1 MKNPVY
7 FILFIALV
15 LCEGLAN
22 AQNYDPLSPPNTF
35 RQENNP
41 EYWKNRMPFEG
52 YWQQDVHY
60 HIKANIDETTDIITG
75 SLQLTY
81 WNNSPDELNVVYFH
95 LYQNAFQPDSY
106 NDDLQKNNNVLPYY
120 SKHERDK
127 HGTLIDSLFVNG
139 KKVKTELDN
148 TILKVYLNKPLVSGE
163 FIEFNIDFRTFYG
176 RGTVRRRMKTF
187 NSWGFYHYDGVHWY
201 PRISVYD
208 RKFGWTTDQHLGRE
222 FYGDFGTY
230 DVELTFAANYVVAA
244 TGFLQNRENVLP
256 DSLMKKLDIRN
267 FSEKAWNSKPSV
279 ITPYD
284 STNHKTW
291 IYHAE
296 NVHDF
301 AFTADPSYRI
311 GVAEYKPE
319 GEKGRTIKCYSFVQ
333 EPHASLW
340 QNAAD
345 FTAEVVEVY
354 SKDFGMYVYHK
365 MIVADARDGMEYPML
380 TLDGG
385 NDPGYRGLLAHEI
398 GHNWFFGQVG
408 NNETYRAALDEGFTQ
423 FLTAWSMEKIDGSIT
438 VKDSPKSRY
447 VATFRKPEV
456 TRERRIYTAYIKD
469 AVKKS
474 ETTLN
479 THSDAYN
486 GALRHGGGYRMV
498 YYKTAAMLFNLQYV
512 LGDELFL
519 KAMQHYFDQWKIC
532 HPYFIDFRNSII
544 QFTKV
549 DLNWFFDQWLETA
562 KTIDYGVKSVKKG
575 KGTDEYI
582 VKFKRYGRQ
591 QMPIDFQVKTKE
603 GPTYDFHIPNTWF
616 VKKTDAKVLP
626 KWYGWDKLKP
636 TYKASIRVP
645 GKVKDVV
652 IDPTHRLADA
662 NMLDNSKQPAV
673 KIMFD
678 SRLANKPDWKKY
690 EVYASPDIWYNAY
703 DGIKA
708 GFSANG
714 SFMGYKNIF
723 NAHLWFNTGLGQG
736 DHDSTINL
744 TSYDQ
749 ISFSFTFKTP
759 LDKFSKGSYLYL
771 SAKALDG
778 LNAYKI
784 GFDKK
789 DASGD
794 NRLFIDFQSLYRADS
809 SDLVYLLYP
818 ELWNEGKY
826 NNFVNLGIEHKYAYK
841 RGNGDIV
848 LALRSSALGDYD
860 YSTIYLEAINRN
872 TLGKF
877 GLNTRFFMQYG
888 SGTNLAPESQLYLA
902 GANPEEMMDNK
913 YTRSEFATNDSWLEY
928 GTSINHFH
936 AGGGL
941 NLRGYSGYY
950 VAQENQ
956 GDSSDIRLAYR
967 GNSGAALNI
976 ELEFDRVFGIRLP
989 KLGKTF
995 DLKSY
1000 LFADLGTINY
1010 HRITES
1016 IRFTDVRADAGLGI
1030 TLTIKKWGALEKVK
1044 PLTFRFDM
1052 PFFINRTPATEPG
1065 YVSWRWVLGINRA
1078 F

>member
-1 MKNPVY
+1 MRTAAT
-7 FILFIALV
+7 ILFFCAIYIA
-15 LCEGLAN
+15 AT
-22 AQNYDPLSPPNTF
+22 AQNYDPLAPPNTF

-52 YWQQDVHY
+52 YWQQDIHY

-81 WNNSPDELNVVYFH
+81 WNNSPDELHEVYFH

-106 NDDLQKNNNVLPYY
+106 LDDLQKNNNVRPFY
-120 SKHERDK
+120 SKHERAK
-127 HGTLIDSLFVNG
+127 HGTLIDTLFVNG
-139 KKVKTELDN
+139 KEVKTQLDN
-148 TILKVYLNKPLVSGE
+148 TVLKVFLNKPLASGE
-163 FIEFNIDFRTFYG
+163 FVEFKIDFRTFYG
-176 RGTVRRRMKTF
+176 RGNVRRRMKTF
-187 NSWGFYHYDGVHWY
+187 NSSGHRHYDGVHWY

-222 FYGDFGTY
+222 FYGDFGTF

-244 TGFLQNRENVLP
+244 TGFLQNRDKVLP
-256 DSLMKKLDIRN
+256 EDLMKKLDIKN
-267 FSEKAWNSKPSV
+267 FAEKEWDSEPSI

-284 STNHKTW
+284 TVNHKTW
-291 IYHAE
+291 FYHAE

-301 AFTADPSYRI
+301 SFTADPTYRI
-311 GVAEYKPE
+311 GVTDYKPR
-319 GEKGRTIKCYSFVQ
+319 GEKGRIIKCYSFAQ
-333 EPHASLW
+333 ESHASRW

-345 FTAEVVEVY
+345 YTAAVVKVY
-354 SKDFGMYVYHK
+354 SEDIGMYVYHK

-385 NDPGYRGLLAHEI
+385 SDPGYRGLLAHEI

-423 FLTAWSMEKIDGSIT
+423 FLTAWATEKIDGKTT
-438 VKDSPKSRY
+438 VKDPPKSNY
-447 VATFRKPEV
+447 VRTFRKPEV
-456 TRERRIYTAYIKD
+456 VRERRIYTTYISD
-469 AVKKS
+469 ALKRS

-532 HPYFIDFRNSII
+532 HPYFIDFRNSVIH
-544 QFTKV
+544 FTKV

-575 KGTDEYI
+575 KGKDEYI

-591 QMPIDFQVKTKE
+591 HMPLDFQVKTKE
-603 GPTYDFHIPNTWF
+603 GPMYDFHIPNTWF
-616 VKKTDAKVLP
+616 EKKTDAKILP
-626 KWYGWDKLKP
+626 KWYGWDKIQP
-636 TYKASIRVP
+636 TYEASIRIP
-645 GKVKDVV
+645 GKINDII
-652 IDPTHRLADA
+652 IDPSRRLADA
-662 NMLDNSKQPAV
+662 NMLDNSKKAAV
-673 KIMFD
+673 TIMFD
-678 SRLANKPDWKKY
+678 SRIKNKPDWTKY

-703 DGIKA
+703 DGIKV
-708 GFSANG
+708 GFSARG
-714 SFMGYKNIF
+714 SFMKYRNMF

-736 DHDSTINL
+736 NQDSTIGL
-744 TSYDQ
+744 TAYDQ
-749 ISFSFTFKTP
+749 ISFSFSFKTP
-759 LDKFSKGSYLYL
+759 LDKFGKRSTLYL
-771 SAKALDG
+771 AAKALDG

-809 SDLVYLLYP
+809 SDLNYLLYP

-826 NNFVNLGIEHKYAYK
+826 NNFVNIGVQHKYDYK
-841 RGNGDIV
+841 RGRGNLV

-860 YSTIYLEAINRN
+860 YSNIYLEAINRN
-872 TLGKF
+872 YLWKF
-877 GLNTRFFMQYG
+877 KLNTRFFAQYG
-888 SGTNLAPESQLYLA
+888 SGTNIAPESQLYIA

-913 YTRSEFATNDSWLEY
+913 YTRAEFSTDDSWLEY
-928 GTSINHFH
+928 GTTINHFH

-950 VAQENQ
+950 VAQENR
-956 GDSSDIRLAYR
+956 GDSTDIRLAYK
-967 GNSGAALNI
+967 GQSGAAINL
-976 ELEFDRVFGIRLP
+976 ELEFDRVFGIKLP
-989 KLGKTF
+989 KLGKTLS
-995 DLKSY
+995 LKSY
-1000 LFADLGTINY
+1000 LFADMGTINY
-1010 HRITES
+1010 GNSGETL
-1016 IRFTDVRADAGLGI
+1016 RFTDLRADAGLGI
-1030 TLTIKKWGALEKVK
+1030 SLTIKKWGVLEEVK
-1044 PLTFRFDM
+1044 PLTIRFDM

-1065 YVSWRWVLGINRA
+1065 YVNFRWVLGINRA